1 MKRVLLGL
9 LLIFYTTIF
18 AQNLYK
24 ISFENF
30 SYIMDERTRNGSVNS
45 KIHVYVNYTDG
56 TQDVLYAHSLPEAG
70 RHHEYNYNHTIYTS
84 KKPSHIRYHIF
95 INWKDNGATEVIGNF
110 RYINSCFNSVFT
122 EYFSSTLKNFKYR
135 LKVTPLH
142 TLKRDIK
149 D

>member
-30 SYIMDERTRNGSVNS
+30 SYIMDQRTRSGSVNS

-56 TQDVLYAHSLPEAG
+56 TQDVLYDHDLPNKG
-70 RHHEYNYNHTIYTS
+70 RHNEYDYNHTVHTS
-84 KKPSHIRYHIF
+84 KNLLISVIIF
-95 INWKDNGATEVIGNF
+95 LLIGKEMVQQVLIVILEEILILVPILHF
-110 RYINSCFNSVFT
+110 Q
-122 EYFSSTLKNFKYR
+122 STFHLN
-135 LKVTPLH
+135 
-142 TLKRDIK
+142 
-149 D
+149 

>member
-30 SYIMDERTRNGSVNS
+30 SYIMDQRTRSGSVNS

-56 TQDVLYAHSLPEAG
+56 TQDVLYDHDLPNKG
-70 RHHEYNYNHTIYTS
+70 RHNEYDYNHTVHTS
-84 KKPSHIRYHIF
+84 KKPSHISYYIF
-95 INWKDNGATEVIGNF
+95 INWKDSGSIRVVGSPGI
-110 RYINSCFNSVFT
+110 
-122 EYFSSTLKNFKYR
+122 
-135 LKVTPLH
+135 
-142 TLKRDIK
+142 
-149 D
+149 